1 MAGYADDGG
10 DTTLWLQFLTPTVLL
25 VGGVVLLVLLLV
37 VSFVVW
43 RVWRRVRRS
52 GVIERGLLE
61 VRAQALPAGVAR
73 ELAELRLR
81 LRAGVNGLAQ
91 SVAQA
96 GAEGRPADDMMLLLG
111 KLQRMAESMDA
122 DLRAVERSRNPDWQ
136 RAELA
141 ALGQEVQQVLT
152 AAGRAREALARTAA
166 DDREVQLRQVAAKVD
181 DQVEALDAYR
191 QAYRELGDGRG

>member
-10 DTTLWLQFLTPTVLL
+10 DTTLWVQFLTPTVLL

-37 VSFVVW
+37 LPFVVW

-52 GVIERGLLE
+52 GAIERGLLE

-81 LRAGVNGLAQ
+81 LRASVNGLARA
-91 SVAQA
+91 VAQA
-96 GAEGRPADDMMLLLG
+96 DEGGRPIADMVLLLG
-111 KLQRMAESMDA
+111 RLQRVAESMDT
-122 DLRAVERSRNPDWQ
+122 DLGAVERSRDPDWQ
-136 RAELA
+136 RAELTA
-141 ALGQEVQQVLT
+141 IGREVQLVIA

-166 DDREVQLRQVAAKVD
+166 GEREVQLRQVAAEVD
-181 DQVEALDAYR
+181 DQVAALDSYR